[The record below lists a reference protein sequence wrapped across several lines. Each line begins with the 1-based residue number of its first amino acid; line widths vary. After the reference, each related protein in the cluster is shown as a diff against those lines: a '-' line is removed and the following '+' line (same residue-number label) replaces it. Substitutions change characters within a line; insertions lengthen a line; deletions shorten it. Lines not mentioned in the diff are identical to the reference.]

1 MFQSTKNYIDKAV
14 CDLRIALTRHI
25 GDGIGIAIEEGKRL
39 DRRIN
44 NVRDHVDT
52 QSLKLG
58 CRLAAIEQHQRG
70 YLNAKAS
77 LRLDDDIQQHVQ
89 DQKRQTLSRE
99 LLKDIQPYDGFT
111 FGDRVKNVKTDR
123 FLHNVT
129 ANGAPESF
137 LRTVRYMTTGTI
149 IPRPDGCPVFAGE
162 AGVEANR
169 QVYVLCDDGKV
180 RSTRAGF
187 LRVIRSRS
195 VAVDIL
201 RFSGSYL

>member
-25 GDGIGIAIEEGKRL
+25 GDDIGIAIEEGKRL

-58 CRLAAIEQHQRG
+58 CRLAAMEERERKVSARP
-70 YLNAKAS
+70 LM
-77 LRLDDDIQQHVQ
+77 RCDDDVHQHVQ